1 MKSIIILLIII
12 LMICLFYNNNI
23 NEIYRSITS
32 SPRENSS
39 KNTQERSNQWETVN
53 NKLCSYTGIN
63 KLENNELTQYRNL
76 RSFNDCIKEC
86 QSMNNKPPGTTIC
99 KACMWNKRSK
109 VCNIFKKECYNT
121 KNNNNYIINRLKLT
135 NSSL

>member
-23 NEIYRSITS
+23 NENYRSITS

-39 KNTQERSNQWETVN
+39 KNTQERSNQWETVD

-63 KLENNELTQYRNL
+63 KLENNEFTQYRNL

-86 QSMNNKPPGTTIC
+86 QSMNNKPPGTKIC
-99 KACMWNKRSK
+99 KACMWNKTSK
-109 VCNIFKKECYNT
+109 VCNIFKKE
-121 KNNNNYIINRLKLT
+121 
-135 NSSL
+135 